1 MASLRNSLL
10 ALCAGAA
17 VVLADDHLVSRRH
30 LSKRFIDEDGNYN
43 MSIIHVNDVHSHFVE
58 FTSSGTDCTDKAKG
72 CRGGVAR
79 ISAMATKLR
88 EQHPDSLFLNAGDES
103 QGTLFYTYYGAE
115 KIAETL
121 NYMKVDC
128 FVPGNHEFDK
138 GDDHLG
144 DFLENL
150 TFPVISANIVSD
162 HPKLNKTIKPF
173 FIYEQYELAVIGVT
187 TESTPS
193 ISKPGNGTKFT
204 NAVQAV
210 QDTVDHIKS
219 TTNIKRIV
227 AVTHIGFQD
236 DRALAKA
243 TTGIGMIVGGH
254 SHTLLGNFSKT
265 EGGYPTIEKSKD
277 GDEVFIV
284 TNWRWG
290 ENIGYIDVTWDAD
303 GKVVNYNGGPIPLS
317 NLTAQDS
324 ELQAKV
330 DEWGKPF
337 EEFGAEVVGSS
348 AVELDQS
355 ICQQKECLMGN
366 LIADAMFEYRKNG
379 STPEEAP
386 DFALMNAG
394 GIRASIDDGPVTRK
408 EVLTCF
414 PFSNAVVEAVLTG
427 DFVWKTVEGIVSDKN
442 QQSGATIPTF
452 LQVSSGTEIRYNPAA
467 AVGSRL
473 VSISINGAPLD
484 KAKEYRVVTV
494 DFLATGGDNVYSPV
508 LGALPVLDTL
518 DEVLVQYLAARSP
531 VTVEIEGR
539 IKEVSCSSKKHRRG
553 TREKGL

>member
-30 LSKRFIDEDGNYN
+30 LSRRFIDEAGNYN
-43 MSIIHVNDVHSHFVE
+43 LSIIHVNDVHSHFVE

-79 ISAMATKLR
+79 ISAMAKELR

-121 NYMKVDC
+121 NYMGVDC
-128 FVPGNHEFDK
+128 FVPGNHEFDR

-150 TFPVISANIVSD
+150 TFP
-162 HPKLNKTIKPF
+162 TIKPF
-173 FIYEQYELAVIGVT
+173 FIYEKYELAVIGVT

-193 ISKPGNGTKFT
+193 ISRPGKGTIFT
-204 NAVQAV
+204 NVVQAV

-219 TTNIKRIV
+219 TTNIMRIV
-227 AVTHIGFQD
+227 AVTHIGFQE

-243 TTGIGMIVGGH
+243 TTGIGLIVGGH

-265 EGGYPTIEKSKD
+265 EGDYPTIEDNKD

-284 TNWRWG
+284 TDWRWG

-303 GKVVNYNGGPIPLS
+303 GKVVGYHGAPIPLS
-317 NLTAQDS
+317 NLTAQDP

-330 DEWGKPF
+330 DAWGKPF

-348 AVELDQS
+348 TVELDQS
-355 ICQQKECLMGN
+355 TCQQKECLMGN
-366 LIADAMFEYRKNG
+366 LIADAMLEYRKNG
-379 STPEEAP
+379 TTAEEAP

-394 GIRASIDDGPVTRK
+394 GIRASIDEGPVTRK

-414 PFSNAVVEAVLTG
+414 PFSNAVVDAVLTG

-452 LQVSSGTEIRYNPAA
+452 LQVSSGIEIRYNPAA

-484 KAKEYRVVTV
+484 RAKEYRVVTV
-494 DFLATGGDNVYSPV
+494 DFLATGGDNVYAPP

-531 VTVEIEGR
+531 VTVEIKGR
-539 IKEVSCSSKKHRRG
+539 IKEVSCSSKKHRGGITER
-553 TREKGL
+553 KGL